1 MAEAQGVNLEKDPE
15 EMINDSI
22 PVAYLHKPSML
33 QDVEAQ
39 RVTEIDAINGGVAT
53 IGEKIGIPCPINR
66 AIAELVKGLEH
77 SWTLEA

>member
-1 MAEAQGVNLEKDPE
+1 
-15 EMINDSI
+15 
-22 PVAYLHKPSML
+22 ML

-39 RVTEIDAINGGVAT
+39 RITEIDAINGGVAT

>member
-1 MAEAQGVNLEKDPE
+1 
-15 EMINDSI
+15 
-22 PVAYLHKPSML
+22 ML

-39 RVTEIDAINGGVAT
+39 RATEIDSINGGVAS
-53 IGEKIGIPCPINR
+53 IGESIGVPCPINR